1 MATKKKTSN
10 IVEQSTEVAAP
21 KIKTNLHT
29 VIRAG
34 FGLIV
39 GQKIGLNDLGVQFY
53 KSNQIIK

>member
-10 IVEQSTEVAAP
+10 IVEQS
-21 KIKTNLHT
+21 NLHT